1 LKNRISFS
9 KKIIAL
15 IQLTILTGIQSLLTP
30 IDFFHYFLLL
40 DFLIIVGVYSF
51 RGYEIENLKSLN
63 NTIVSYTLGS
73 FMAHLLMLIPIVLQ
87 PRQFPKLPFFTTGFI
102 SITILPIVAYLFAKW
117 YFKILKPQY
126 YLVIGKKEEIGKIMD
141 EIQKASMGKI
151 QVYSYMNP
159 SAMVLSETLEKEKTF
174 DKILIADPNLIDGI
188 KHLLEK
194 AREKNIEIVYLPT
207 LVEDT
212 LKRIPIEVIKLFD
225 EYYEIAFSK
234 HVESS
239 VKRLIDIIG
248 SIIGL
253 VIFSPVMLIV
263 ALAILIEDG
272 RPVVF
277 KQKRIGKNEKPFI
290 LFKFRSLKSAEIDKT
305 NPNKDIEKRV
315 LKVGKIIRKLRFDE
329 IPQFWNVLKGE
340 MSLVGP
346 RPEMI
351 EFHQTMSKVIPFYNY
366 RCKVKPGIT
375 GWAQINFKHTSSVE
389 DYTKKTE
396 YDLYYVKNKNMFLDL
411 TIILLTLET
420 ILGMRGSR

>member
-15 IQLTILTGIQSLLTP
+15 IQLTILTGIQFLLTP

-87 PRQFPKLPFFTTGFI
+87 PRQFPKLPFFTTGFV

-117 YFKILKPQY
+117 YFKILKPQH

-159 SAMVLSETLEKEKTF
+159 SAAALSETLEKEKTF

-253 VIFSPVMLIV
+253 VVFSPVMLIV

-277 KQKRIGKNEKPFI
+277 KQKRVGLNNRPFI
-290 LFKFRSLKSAEIDKT
+290 LHKFRTMKGE
-305 NPNKDIEKRV
+305 NKEAKFAGQEKDRIM
-315 LKVGKIIRKLRFDE
+315 KVGKWARPSRMDE
-329 IPQFWNVLKGE
+329 ILQFYDIFRGN
-340 MSLVGP
+340 MSIVGP
-346 RPEMI
+346 RPEQ
-351 EFHQTMSKVIPFYNY
+351 EKFVKEYSEKIPFYSY
-366 RCKVKPGIT
+366 RHKAKPGLT
-375 GWAQINFKHTSSVE
+375 GWAQINYSYSETIE
-389 DYTKKTE
+389 QTKMKLS
-396 YDLYYVKNKNMFLDL
+396 YDLWYVKNRNILLDL
-411 TIILLTLET
+411 SIILRTIET
-420 ILGMRGSR
+420 VLFRRGGK

>member
-1 LKNRISFS
+1 MKNRISFS

-87 PRQFPKLPFFTTGFI
+87 PRQFPKLPFFTTGFV

-117 YFKILKPQY
+117 YFKILKPQH

-141 EIQKASMGKI
+141 EIQETSMGKI
-151 QVYSYMNP
+151 QVHSYMNP
-159 SAMVLSETLEKEKTF
+159 SVAVLSEILEKEKTF

-188 KHLLEK
+188 KPVLKKVH
-194 AREKNIEIVYLPT
+194 EKNIEIVYLPT

-277 KQKRIGKNEKPFI
+277 KQRRVGLNNRPFI
-290 LFKFRSLKSAEIDKT
+290 LHKFRTMKGE
-305 NPNKDIEKRV
+305 NKEAKFAGQEKDRIM
-315 LKVGKIIRKLRFDE
+315 KVGKWARPSRMDE
-329 IPQFWNVLKGE
+329 ILQFYDIFRGN
-340 MSLVGP
+340 MSIVGP
-346 RPEMI
+346 RPEQ
-351 EFHQTMSKVIPFYNY
+351 EKFVKEYSEKIPFYSY
-366 RCKVKPGIT
+366 RHKTKPGLT
-375 GWAQINFKHTSSVE
+375 GWAQINYPYSETIE
-389 DYTKKTE
+389 QTKIKLS
-396 YDLYYVKNKNMFLDL
+396 YDLWYVKNRNILLDL
-411 TIILLTLET
+411 SIILRTIET
-420 ILGMRGSR
+420 VLFRRGGK

>member
-1 LKNRISFS
+1 MKNRISFS

-15 IQLTILTGIQSLLTP
+15 IQLTILTGIQFLLTP

-87 PRQFPKLPFFTTGFI
+87 PRQFPKLPFFTTGFV

-117 YFKILKPQY
+117 YFKILKPQH

-159 SAMVLSETLEKEKTF
+159 SAAALSETLEKEKTF

-253 VIFSPVMLIV
+253 VVFSPVMLIV

-277 KQKRIGKNEKPFI
+277 KQKRVGLNNRPFI
-290 LFKFRSLKSAEIDKT
+290 LHKFRTMKGE
-305 NPNKDIEKRV
+305 NKEAKFAGQEKDRIM
-315 LKVGKIIRKLRFDE
+315 KVGKWARPSRMDE
-329 IPQFWNVLKGE
+329 ILQFYDIFRGN
-340 MSLVGP
+340 MSIVGP
-346 RPEMI
+346 RPEQ
-351 EFHQTMSKVIPFYNY
+351 EKFVKEYSEKIPFYSY
-366 RCKVKPGIT
+366 RHKAKPGLT
-375 GWAQINFKHTSSVE
+375 GWAQINYSYSETIE
-389 DYTKKTE
+389 QTKMKLS
-396 YDLYYVKNKNMFLDL
+396 YDLWYVKNRNILLDL
-411 TIILLTLET
+411 SIILRTIET
-420 ILGMRGSR
+420 VLFRRGGK